1 MLETEFEALEKTS
14 TKVSYISHDEARKI
28 FFPGNETA
36 LGIAWSDE
44 KYSDMQS
51 HGEVAWLYLFF
62 PVQYPWLLAN
72 HIASFAVRAA
82 NVLQATITKNS
93 SLS

>member
-51 HGEVAWLYLFF
+51 HGEVA
-62 PVQYPWLLAN
+62 
-72 HIASFAVRAA
+72 
-82 NVLQATITKNS
+82 
-93 SLS
+93 